1 MDSII
6 RYLLKKNPSMTRDEA
21 EQKADEIWE
30 DYKSANKEL
39 LSKRDQED
47 RRAFERSIASEFNSL
62 AAEELSEEE
71 LKDYCGDIP
80 VEIWDVQKKKWISKQ
95 QFYSDEK
102 ETDNSSNG

>member
-6 RYLLKKNPSMTRDEA
+6 RYLLKKNPSMARDEA
-21 EQKADEIWE
+21 EQKADEMWE
-30 DYKSANKEL
+30 NYKSANKEL
-39 LSKRDQED
+39 LEKRDQEN

-71 LKDYCGDIP
+71 LKDYCGDVP
-80 VEIWDVQKKKWISKQ
+80 VEIWDVKKKKWISKQ
-95 QFYSDEK
+95 QFYSDDQ

>member
-6 RYLLKKNPSMTRDEA
+6 RYLLKKNTSMTRDEA

-39 LSKRDQED
+39 LEKRDQEN

-62 AAEELSEEE
+62 AAEEFVDLST
-71 LKDYCGDIP
+71 KM
-80 VEIWDVQKKKWISKQ
+80 ISDDLGVDQ
-95 QFYSDEK
+95 D
-102 ETDNSSNG
+102 